1 MQSVDTQLVTT
12 HKHYVSRRFSRIK
25 TCQLN
30 KTAQQNKISPPEY
43 RWPTKIKI
51 IHQNIYT
58 AHQNKDSPPEQK
70 ITHQH
75 IKSTRIKIAHQNPLD
90 LASSWFSTLANICMG
105 NSETL
110 LSHRDSTFSK
120 PMSLTTA
127 VSNITLVVLF
137 KPYLFPWPVEH
148 SAKNTTIYICHLK
161 VYTSYTF
168 L

>member
-1 MQSVDTQLVTT
+1 MTCDRSYYRGLTWQLNKANVLKYAMQSVDTQLVTT

-51 IHQNIYT
+51 THQYIYIQHT
-58 AHQNKDSPPEQK
+58 RKKIAHQNK

-75 IKSTRIKIAHQNPLD
+75 IKSTTIKIAHQNIDNPLD
-90 LASSWFSTLANICMG
+90 FASSWFSTLANICI
-105 NSETL
+105 
-110 LSHRDSTFSK
+110 
-120 PMSLTTA
+120 TTWA
-127 VSNITLVVLF
+127 TV
-137 KPYLFPWPVEH
+137 KPYLAIE
-148 SAKNTTIYICHLK
+148 TLQIHLTCK
-161 VYTSYTF
+161 LNRHCTMSSI